1 LLILCREE
9 PGMITVTYMVKDI
22 IGKIFN
28 NCNNIYFPQ
37 ADKLA
42 KVNSVRPMEE

>member
-22 IGKIFN
+22 IGKFLIIIITFIFRKQTN
-28 NCNNIYFPQ
+28 
-37 ADKLA
+37 
-42 KVNSVRPMEE
+42 